1 MSKSF
6 TFKLYLIF
14 SIIAIL
20 MPTLFIILVQQK
32 IIISFE
38 KWEISNFIYFMFTI
52 ILLLAII
59 VNKIIRAYIKLK
71 QMKSNLNIGDRKYSN
86 DVKLI
91 DGESLFNEIDKI
103 NRSIRILK
111 FENSILYDTAF
122 AIYNMASIQE
132 LLDTILARLV
142 THTNADFGLIFLLEK
157 DELKLKSHSNVL
169 YEELEK
175 TTFRIGEGLV
185 GWTFYKE
192 QGLLTDDV
200 QKDFRYIRCISDTR
214 AQITIPIKMHEKI
227 LGVLVLG
234 SKKDSDFGESDFKL
248 INTISGEIGLAIN
261 NAQLTAKLQKENQN
275 NQRLF
280 ELTKRITSSM
290 DLEEVSNMGI
300 KIVTEIIEVHSC
312 TLGIFDKVD
321 ENKINVISS
330 YGDDKKGLE
339 FSGTVEEAFKKKHMA
354 ELKADKG
361 YIYSIPLLSKESC
374 IGILHINTKNK
385 LTIEEIELINGTIT
399 PLTSALEN
407 AFLYKNVERLAT
419 RDGLTGVYNHRYFQN
434 MLDEYI
440 RKVQKDENDL
450 SMAMIDIDNFKKY
463 NDTHGHPVG
472 DLLLKKVVEVM
483 RSILR
488 DEDVI
493 FRYGGDE
500 FTIILPY
507 TNSEDAGVIMEQ
519 IKNIISDYK
528 FEIGDKEEEETE
540 ETEETALDVE
550 VIKES
555 MFKSEKLFDSNIF
568 KKWIS
573 EKVGLSKSKSI
584 SNTFNITISVGISS
598 LVDVNYDKEMLIK
611 NADKASLK
619 SKRNGKNQLT
629 IWKPELNMD

>member
-1 MSKSF
+1 M
-6 TFKLYLIF
+6 
-14 SIIAIL
+14 
-20 MPTLFIILVQQK
+20 
-32 IIISFE
+32 
-38 KWEISNFIYFMFTI
+38 
-52 ILLLAII
+52 
-59 VNKIIRAYIKLK
+59 
-71 QMKSNLNIGDRKYSN
+71 
-86 DVKLI
+86 
-91 DGESLFNEIDKI
+91 
-103 NRSIRILK
+103 
-111 FENSILYDTAF
+111 
-122 AIYNMASIQE
+122 
-132 LLDTILARLV
+132 
-142 THTNADFGLIFLLEK
+142 
-157 DELKLKSHSNVL
+157 
-169 YEELEK
+169 
-175 TTFRIGEGLV
+175 
-185 GWTFYKE
+185 
-192 QGLLTDDV
+192 
-200 QKDFRYIRCISDTR
+200 
-214 AQITIPIKMHEKI
+214 
-227 LGVLVLG
+227 
-234 SKKDSDFGESDFKL
+234 
-248 INTISGEIGLAIN
+248 
-261 NAQLTAKLQKENQN
+261 
-275 NQRLF
+275 
-280 ELTKRITSSM
+280 
-290 DLEEVSNMGI
+290 
-300 KIVTEIIEVHSC
+300 
-312 TLGIFDKVD
+312 
-321 ENKINVISS
+321 
-330 YGDDKKGLE
+330 
-339 FSGTVEEAFKKKHMA
+339 EEAFKKKHMA
-354 ELKADKG
+354 EIKTDKG

-374 IGILHINTKNK
+374 MGILHINTKNK

-419 RDGLTGVYNHRYFQN
+419 RDGLTGVYNHLYFQN

-463 NDTHGHPVG
+463 NDTYGHPIG

-540 ETEETALDVE
+540 ETALDVE

-555 MFKSEKLFDSNIF
+555 MFKSEKLFNSNIF

-619 SKRNGKNQLT
+619 SKRNGKNQVT

>member
-1 MSKSF
+1 MSKSLI
-6 TFKLYLIF
+6 FKIYLIV

-111 FENSILYDTAF
+111 FENSILYDTAL

-157 DELKLKSHSNVL
+157 DELKLKSYSNVL

-185 GWTFYKE
+185 GWTFYKG

-261 NAQLTAKLQKENQN
+261 NAKLTANLQKENEN

-290 DLEEVSNMGI
+290 DLKEVSNIGI
-300 KIVTEIIEVHSC
+300 EIVTDLIEVHSC

-321 ENKINVISS
+321 ENKIDVISS

-354 ELKADKG
+354 ELKTDKG

-374 IGILHINTKNK
+374 MGILHINTKNK

-463 NDTHGHPVG
+463 NDTYGHPIG

-528 FEIGDKEEEETE
+528 FEIGDKEEEET
-540 ETEETALDVE
+540 ALDAE
-550 VIKES
+550 TIKES
-555 MFKSEKLFDSNIF
+555 IFKSEKLFNSNIF

-573 EKVGLSKSKSI
+573 EKVGLSKSKLI

-619 SKRNGKNQLT
+619 SKRSGKNQVT

>member
-14 SIIAIL
+14 STIAIL

-59 VNKIIRAYIKLK
+59 VNKIIRVYIKLK

-132 LLDTILARLV
+132 LLDTILVRLV

-185 GWTFYKE
+185 GWKFYKG

-214 AQITIPIKMHEKI
+214 GQITIPIKMHEKI

-261 NAQLTAKLQKENQN
+261 NAKLTAKLQKENQN

-290 DLEEVSNMGI
+290 NLEEVSNMGI

-354 ELKADKG
+354 EIKTDKV

-374 IGILHINTKNK
+374 MGILHINTKNK

-419 RDGLTGVYNHRYFQN
+419 RDGLTGVYNHRYFQD

-440 RKVQKDENDL
+440 IKVQKDENDL

-463 NDTHGHPVG
+463 NDTYGHPVG

-507 TNSEDAGVIMEQ
+507 TNSEDAGAIMEQ

-528 FEIGDKEEEETE
+528 FEIGDKEE

-555 MFKSEKLFDSNIF
+555 MFKSEKLFNSNIF

-619 SKRNGKNQLT
+619 SKRNGKNQVT

>member
-1 MSKSF
+1 VSKSF

-192 QGLLTDDV
+192 QWLLTDDV

-261 NAQLTAKLQKENQN
+261 NAKLTAKLQKENQN

-300 KIVTEIIEVHSC
+300 KIVTEIIEVQSC
-312 TLGIFDKVD
+312 ALGIFDKVD
-321 ENKINVISS
+321 ENKIDVISS
-330 YGDDKKGLE
+330 YGNDKKDLE
-339 FSGTVEEAFKKKHMA
+339 FNGTVEEAFKNKHMA
-354 ELKADKG
+354 ELKTDKG
-361 YIYSIPLLSKESC
+361 YIYSIPLLSKESFM
-374 IGILHINTKNK
+374 GILHINTENK

-419 RDGLTGVYNHRYFQN
+419 RDGLTGVYNHRYFQD
-434 MLDEYI
+434 MLDGYI
-440 RKVQKDENDL
+440 IKVQKDENDL

-463 NDTHGHPVG
+463 NDTYGHPVG

-507 TNSEDAGVIMEQ
+507 TNSEDAGAIMEQ

-528 FEIGDKEEEETE
+528 FEIGDKEEEET
-540 ETEETALDVE
+540 ALDVE
-550 VIKES
+550 LIKES
-555 MFKSEKLFDSNIF
+555 SFKSEKLFNSNIF

-573 EKVGLSKSKSI
+573 EKVGLSKSKLI

-619 SKRNGKNQLT
+619 SKRNGKNQVT

>member
-1 MSKSF
+1 
-6 TFKLYLIF
+6 
-14 SIIAIL
+14 

-185 GWTFYKE
+185 GWTFYKG

-248 INTISGEIGLAIN
+248 ISTISGEIGLAIN
-261 NAQLTAKLQKENQN
+261 NAKLTAKLQKENQN

-321 ENKINVISS
+321 ENKISVISS

-354 ELKADKG
+354 EIKTDKG

-374 IGILHINTKNK
+374 MGILHINTKNK

-419 RDGLTGVYNHRYFQN
+419 RDGLTGVYNHRYFQD

-440 RKVQKDENDL
+440 IKVQKDENDL

-463 NDTHGHPVG
+463 NDTYGHPVG

-507 TNSEDAGVIMEQ
+507 TNSEDAGAIMEQ

-528 FEIGDKEEEETE
+528 FEIGDKEEEET
-540 ETEETALDVE
+540 ALDLE
-550 VIKES
+550 LIKES
-555 MFKSEKLFDSNIF
+555 TFKSEKLFNSNIF

-573 EKVGLSKSKSI
+573 EKVGLSKSKLI

-619 SKRNGKNQLT
+619 SKRNGKNQVT

>member
-1 MSKSF
+1 VSKSF

-185 GWTFYKE
+185 GWTFYKG

-248 INTISGEIGLAIN
+248 ISTISGEIGLAIN
-261 NAQLTAKLQKENQN
+261 NAKLTAKLQKENQN

-321 ENKINVISS
+321 ENKISVISS

-354 ELKADKG
+354 EIKTDKG

-374 IGILHINTKNK
+374 MGILHINTKNK

-419 RDGLTGVYNHRYFQN
+419 RDGLTGVYNHRYFQD

-440 RKVQKDENDL
+440 IKVQKDENDL

-463 NDTHGHPVG
+463 NDTYGHPVG

-507 TNSEDAGVIMEQ
+507 TNSEDAGAIMEQ

-528 FEIGDKEEEETE
+528 FEIGDKEEEET
-540 ETEETALDVE
+540 ALDLE
-550 VIKES
+550 LIKES
-555 MFKSEKLFDSNIF
+555 TFKSEKLFNSNIF

-573 EKVGLSKSKSI
+573 EKVGLSKSKLI

-619 SKRNGKNQLT
+619 SKRNGKNQVT

>member
-1 MSKSF
+1 
-6 TFKLYLIF
+6 
-14 SIIAIL
+14 

-59 VNKIIRAYIKLK
+59 VNKIIRVYIKLK

-132 LLDTILARLV
+132 LLDTILVRLV

-185 GWTFYKE
+185 GWKFYKG

-214 AQITIPIKMHEKI
+214 GQITIPIKMHEKI

-261 NAQLTAKLQKENQN
+261 NAKLTAKLQKENQN

-290 DLEEVSNMGI
+290 NLEEVSNMGI
-300 KIVTEIIEVHSC
+300 KIVTEIIEVQSC
-312 TLGIFDKVD
+312 TLSIFDKVD

-354 ELKADKG
+354 EIKTDKV

-374 IGILHINTKNK
+374 MGILHINTKNK

-419 RDGLTGVYNHRYFQN
+419 RDGLTGVYNHRYFQD

-440 RKVQKDENDL
+440 IKVQKDENDL

-463 NDTHGHPVG
+463 NDTYGHPVG

-507 TNSEDAGVIMEQ
+507 TNSEDAGAIMEQ

-528 FEIGDKEEEETE
+528 FEIGDKEE

-555 MFKSEKLFDSNIF
+555 MFKSEKLFNSNIF

-619 SKRNGKNQLT
+619 SKRNGKNQVT

>member
-59 VNKIIRAYIKLK
+59 VNKIMRAYIKLK

-261 NAQLTAKLQKENQN
+261 NAKLTAKLQKENKN

-321 ENKINVISS
+321 ENKISVISS

-354 ELKADKG
+354 EIKTDKG

-463 NDTHGHPVG
+463 NDTYGHPIG

-488 DEDVI
+488 DEDVV

-507 TNSEDAGVIMEQ
+507 TNSEDAAAIMEQ

-528 FEIGDKEEEETE
+528 FEIGDKEEEET
-540 ETEETALDVE
+540 ALDVE
-550 VIKES
+550 LIKES
-555 MFKSEKLFDSNIF
+555 TFKSEKLFNSNIF

-573 EKVGLSKSKSI
+573 EKVGLSKSKLI

-619 SKRNGKNQLT
+619 SKRNGKNQVT

>member
-1 MSKSF
+1 
-6 TFKLYLIF
+6 
-14 SIIAIL
+14 

-111 FENSILYDTAF
+111 FENSILYDTAL

-157 DELKLKSHSNVL
+157 DELKLKSYSNVL

-185 GWTFYKE
+185 GWTFYKG

-261 NAQLTAKLQKENQN
+261 NAKLTANLQKENEN

-290 DLEEVSNMGI
+290 DLKEVSNIGI
-300 KIVTEIIEVHSC
+300 EIVTELIEVHSC

-354 ELKADKG
+354 ELKTDKG
-361 YIYSIPLLSKESC
+361 YVYSIPLLSKESC
-374 IGILHINTKNK
+374 MGILNINTKNK

-440 RKVQKDENDL
+440 RKVQKDENNL

-463 NDTHGHPVG
+463 NDTYGHPIG

-528 FEIGDKEEEETE
+528 FEIGDKEEEEI
-540 ETEETALDVE
+540 EETALDAE
-550 VIKES
+550 TIKES
-555 MFKSEKLFDSNIF
+555 IFKSEKLFNSNMF

-573 EKVGLSKSKSI
+573 EKVGLSKSKLI

-619 SKRNGKNQLT
+619 SKRSGKNQVT

>member
-1 MSKSF
+1 
-6 TFKLYLIF
+6 
-14 SIIAIL
+14 
-20 MPTLFIILVQQK
+20 
-32 IIISFE
+32 
-38 KWEISNFIYFMFTI
+38 MFTI

-261 NAQLTAKLQKENQN
+261 NAKLTAKLQKENQN

-354 ELKADKG
+354 EIKTDKG

-374 IGILHINTKNK
+374 MGILHINTKNK

-419 RDGLTGVYNHRYFQN
+419 RDGLTGVYNHRYFQD

-440 RKVQKDENDL
+440 IKVQKDENDL

-463 NDTHGHPVG
+463 NDTYGHPVG

-507 TNSEDAGVIMEQ
+507 TNSEDAGAIMEQ

-528 FEIGDKEEEETE
+528 FEIGDKEEEET
-540 ETEETALDVE
+540 ALDVE
-550 VIKES
+550 LIKES
-555 MFKSEKLFDSNIF
+555 TFKSEKLFNSNIF

-573 EKVGLSKSKSI
+573 EKVGLSKSKLI

-619 SKRNGKNQLT
+619 SKRNGKNQVT

>member
-52 ILLLAII
+52 ILLLAIV

-261 NAQLTAKLQKENQN
+261 NAKLTAKLQKENQN

-354 ELKADKG
+354 EIKTDKG

-374 IGILHINTKNK
+374 MGILHINTKNK

-463 NDTHGHPVG
+463 NDTYGHPIG

-540 ETEETALDVE
+540 ETALDVE

-555 MFKSEKLFDSNIF
+555 MFKSEKLFNSNIF

-619 SKRNGKNQLT
+619 SKRNGKNQVT

>member
-185 GWTFYKE
+185 GWTFYKG

-248 INTISGEIGLAIN
+248 ISTISGEIGLAIN
-261 NAQLTAKLQKENQN
+261 NAKLTAKLQKENQN

-321 ENKINVISS
+321 ENKISVISS

-354 ELKADKG
+354 EIKTDKG

-374 IGILHINTKNK
+374 MGILHINTKNK

-419 RDGLTGVYNHRYFQN
+419 RDGLTGVYNHRYFQD

-440 RKVQKDENDL
+440 IKVQKDENDL

-463 NDTHGHPVG
+463 NDTYGHPVG

-507 TNSEDAGVIMEQ
+507 TNSEDAGAIMEQ

-528 FEIGDKEEEETE
+528 FEIGDKEEEET
-540 ETEETALDVE
+540 ALDLE
-550 VIKES
+550 LIKES
-555 MFKSEKLFDSNIF
+555 TFKSEKLFNSNIF

-573 EKVGLSKSKSI
+573 EKVGLSKSKLI

-619 SKRNGKNQLT
+619 SKRNGKNQVT

>member
-185 GWTFYKE
+185 GWTFYKG

-261 NAQLTAKLQKENQN
+261 NAKLTAKLQKENQN

-321 ENKINVISS
+321 ENKISVISS

-354 ELKADKG
+354 EIKTDKG

-374 IGILHINTKNK
+374 MGILHINTKNK

-440 RKVQKDENDL
+440 IKVQKDENDL

-463 NDTHGHPVG
+463 NDTYGHPVG

-507 TNSEDAGVIMEQ
+507 TNSEDAGAIMEQ

-528 FEIGDKEEEETE
+528 FEIGDKEEEET
-540 ETEETALDVE
+540 ALDVE
-550 VIKES
+550 LIKES
-555 MFKSEKLFDSNIF
+555 TFKSEKLFNSNIF

-619 SKRNGKNQLT
+619 SKRNGKNQVT

>member
-1 MSKSF
+1 
-6 TFKLYLIF
+6 
-14 SIIAIL
+14 
-20 MPTLFIILVQQK
+20 
-32 IIISFE
+32 
-38 KWEISNFIYFMFTI
+38 
-52 ILLLAII
+52 
-59 VNKIIRAYIKLK
+59 
-71 QMKSNLNIGDRKYSN
+71 MKSNLNIGDRKYSN

-261 NAQLTAKLQKENQN
+261 NAKLTAKLQKENQN

-354 ELKADKG
+354 EIKTDKG

-374 IGILHINTKNK
+374 MGILHINTKNK

-419 RDGLTGVYNHRYFQN
+419 RDGLTGVYNHRYFQD

-440 RKVQKDENDL
+440 IKVQKDENDL

-463 NDTHGHPVG
+463 NDTYGHPVG

-507 TNSEDAGVIMEQ
+507 TNSEDAGAIMEQ

-528 FEIGDKEEEETE
+528 FEIGDKEEEET
-540 ETEETALDVE
+540 ALDVE
-550 VIKES
+550 LIKES
-555 MFKSEKLFDSNIF
+555 TFKSEKLFNSNIF

-573 EKVGLSKSKSI
+573 EKVGLSKSKLI

-619 SKRNGKNQLT
+619 SKRNGKNQVT

>member
-1 MSKSF
+1 
-6 TFKLYLIF
+6 
-14 SIIAIL
+14 
-20 MPTLFIILVQQK
+20 
-32 IIISFE
+32 
-38 KWEISNFIYFMFTI
+38 MFTI

-91 DGESLFNEIDKI
+91 DGEYLFNEIDKI

-111 FENSILYDTAF
+111 FENSILYDTAL

-157 DELKLKSHSNVL
+157 DELKSKSYSNVL

-185 GWTFYKE
+185 GWIFYKG

-214 AQITIPIKMHEKI
+214 AQIMIPIKMHEKI

-261 NAQLTAKLQKENQN
+261 NAKLTANLQKENEN

-290 DLEEVSNMGI
+290 DLKEVSNIGI
-300 KIVTEIIEVHSC
+300 EIVTDLIEVHSC

-321 ENKINVISS
+321 KNKINVISS

-354 ELKADKG
+354 ELKTDKG
-361 YIYSIPLLSKESC
+361 YIYSIPLLSKENC
-374 IGILHINTKNK
+374 MGILHINTKNK

-463 NDTHGHPVG
+463 NDTYGHPIG

-507 TNSEDAGVIMEQ
+507 TNSEDAGVVMEQ

-540 ETEETALDVE
+540 ETALDAE
-550 VIKES
+550 TIKES
-555 MFKSEKLFDSNIF
+555 IFKSEKLFNSNIF

-573 EKVGLSKSKSI
+573 EKVGLSKSKLI

-619 SKRNGKNQLT
+619 SKRSGKNQVT

>member
-14 SIIAIL
+14 STIAIL

-59 VNKIIRAYIKLK
+59 VNKIIRVYIKLK

-234 SKKDSDFGESDFKL
+234 SKKASDFGESDFKL

-261 NAQLTAKLQKENQN
+261 NAKLTAKLQKENQN

-321 ENKINVISS
+321 ENKISVISS

-354 ELKADKG
+354 EIKTDKG

-374 IGILHINTKNK
+374 MGILHINTKNK

-419 RDGLTGVYNHRYFQN
+419 RDGLTGVYNHRYFQD

-440 RKVQKDENDL
+440 IKVQKDENDL

-463 NDTHGHPVG
+463 NDTYGHPVG

-507 TNSEDAGVIMEQ
+507 TNSEDAGAIMEQ

-528 FEIGDKEEEETE
+528 FEIGDKEE

-555 MFKSEKLFDSNIF
+555 MFKSEKLFNSNIF

-619 SKRNGKNQLT
+619 SKRNGKNQVT

>member
-52 ILLLAII
+52 ILLLAIV

-261 NAQLTAKLQKENQN
+261 NAKLTAKLQKENQN

-312 TLGIFDKVD
+312 TLGIFDKVH

-354 ELKADKG
+354 EIKTDKG

-374 IGILHINTKNK
+374 MGILYINTKNK

-419 RDGLTGVYNHRYFQN
+419 RDGLTGVYNHRYFQD

-463 NDTHGHPVG
+463 NDTYGHPIG

-540 ETEETALDVE
+540 ETALDVE

-555 MFKSEKLFDSNIF
+555 MFKSEKLFNSNIF

-619 SKRNGKNQLT
+619 SKRNGKNQVT

>member
-14 SIIAIL
+14 STIAIL

-59 VNKIIRAYIKLK
+59 VNKIIRVYIKLK

-234 SKKDSDFGESDFKL
+234 SKKASDFGESDFKL

-261 NAQLTAKLQKENQN
+261 NAKLTAKLQKENQN

-321 ENKINVISS
+321 ENKISVISS

-354 ELKADKG
+354 EIKTDKG

-374 IGILHINTKNK
+374 MGILHINTKNK

-419 RDGLTGVYNHRYFQN
+419 RDGLTGVYNHRYFQD

-440 RKVQKDENDL
+440 IKVQKDENDL

-463 NDTHGHPVG
+463 NDTYGHPVG

-507 TNSEDAGVIMEQ
+507 TNSEDAGAIMEQ

-528 FEIGDKEEEETE
+528 FEIGDKEEEET
-540 ETEETALDVE
+540 ALDVE
-550 VIKES
+550 LIKES
-555 MFKSEKLFDSNIF
+555 TFKSEKLFNSNIF

-619 SKRNGKNQLT
+619 SKRNGKNQVT

>member
-1 MSKSF
+1 
-6 TFKLYLIF
+6 
-14 SIIAIL
+14 
-20 MPTLFIILVQQK
+20 
-32 IIISFE
+32 
-38 KWEISNFIYFMFTI
+38 MFTI

-111 FENSILYDTAF
+111 FENSILYDTAL

-157 DELKLKSHSNVL
+157 DELKLKSYSNVL

-185 GWTFYKE
+185 GWTFYKG

-261 NAQLTAKLQKENQN
+261 NAKLTANLQKENEN

-290 DLEEVSNMGI
+290 DLKEVSNIGI
-300 KIVTEIIEVHSC
+300 EIVTELIEVHSC

-354 ELKADKG
+354 ELKTDKG
-361 YIYSIPLLSKESC
+361 YVYSIPLLSKESC
-374 IGILHINTKNK
+374 MGILNINTKNK

-440 RKVQKDENDL
+440 RKVQKDENNL

-463 NDTHGHPVG
+463 NDTYGHPIG

-528 FEIGDKEEEETE
+528 FEIGDKEEEEI
-540 ETEETALDVE
+540 EETALDAE
-550 VIKES
+550 TIKES
-555 MFKSEKLFDSNIF
+555 IFKSEKLFNSNMF

-573 EKVGLSKSKSI
+573 EKVGLSKSKLI

-619 SKRNGKNQLT
+619 SKRSGKNQVT

>member
-1 MSKSF
+1 
-6 TFKLYLIF
+6 
-14 SIIAIL
+14 
-20 MPTLFIILVQQK
+20 
-32 IIISFE
+32 
-38 KWEISNFIYFMFTI
+38 
-52 ILLLAII
+52 
-59 VNKIIRAYIKLK
+59 
-71 QMKSNLNIGDRKYSN
+71 
-86 DVKLI
+86 
-91 DGESLFNEIDKI
+91 
-103 NRSIRILK
+103 
-111 FENSILYDTAF
+111 
-122 AIYNMASIQE
+122 MASIQE

-261 NAQLTAKLQKENQN
+261 NAKLTAKLQKENQN

-321 ENKINVISS
+321 ENKISVISS

-354 ELKADKG
+354 EIKTDKG

-374 IGILHINTKNK
+374 MGILHINTKNK

-419 RDGLTGVYNHRYFQN
+419 RDGLTGVYNHLYFQN

-463 NDTHGHPVG
+463 NDTYGHPIG

-540 ETEETALDVE
+540 ETALDVE

-555 MFKSEKLFDSNIF
+555 MFKSEKLFNSNIF

-619 SKRNGKNQLT
+619 SKRNGKNQVT

>member
-1 MSKSF
+1 MK
-6 TFKLYLIF
+6 
-14 SIIAIL
+14 
-20 MPTLFIILVQQK
+20 
-32 IIISFE
+32 
-38 KWEISNFIYFMFTI
+38 
-52 ILLLAII
+52 
-59 VNKIIRAYIKLK
+59 NKI
-71 QMKSNLNIGDRKYSN
+71 S
-86 DVKLI
+86 
-91 DGESLFNEIDKI
+91 
-103 NRSIRILK
+103 
-111 FENSILYDTAF
+111 
-122 AIYNMASIQE
+122 
-132 LLDTILARLV
+132 
-142 THTNADFGLIFLLEK
+142 
-157 DELKLKSHSNVL
+157 
-169 YEELEK
+169 
-175 TTFRIGEGLV
+175 
-185 GWTFYKE
+185 
-192 QGLLTDDV
+192 
-200 QKDFRYIRCISDTR
+200 
-214 AQITIPIKMHEKI
+214 
-227 LGVLVLG
+227 
-234 SKKDSDFGESDFKL
+234 
-248 INTISGEIGLAIN
+248 
-261 NAQLTAKLQKENQN
+261 
-275 NQRLF
+275 
-280 ELTKRITSSM
+280 
-290 DLEEVSNMGI
+290 
-300 KIVTEIIEVHSC
+300 
-312 TLGIFDKVD
+312 
-321 ENKINVISS
+321 VISS

-354 ELKADKG
+354 EIKTDKG

-374 IGILHINTKNK
+374 MGILHINTKNK

-419 RDGLTGVYNHRYFQN
+419 RDGLTGVYNHLYFQN

-463 NDTHGHPVG
+463 NDTYGHPIG

-540 ETEETALDVE
+540 ETALDVE

-555 MFKSEKLFDSNIF
+555 MFKSEKLFNSNIF

-619 SKRNGKNQLT
+619 SKRNGKNQVT